1 MPYKDKEKE
10 KQYKSGYRSENP
22 QICILFNKNEFQEI
36 QNIMALHNSENKS
49 LFIKEHFFAS
59 FNNRPYIQDSLVKEM
74 NCFNQTL

>member
-36 QNIMALHNSENKS
+36 QNIMALQNSENKS

-59 FNNRPYIQDSLVKEM
+59 LYKKPYIQNSIADEM
-74 NCFNQTL
+74 NRFNQTL